1 MSDTYTPE
9 ELDTF
14 RSEGTPIEEEPAPA
28 APASEEGPSQLELDL
43 RDGAAA
49 APEGAAAVIEPTT
62 IRMIKDPETGRFVAK
77 APDLPA
83 PAAPAAGATPVAP
96 APPPGMVP
104 HAALHA
110 ERAKTAEALRN
121 LQLLQARTNAVLA
134 AQAPAPFE
142 MPDMLKEPEKY
153 LEALNS
159 RITTYEQGQHET
171 SLTTAKDNA
180 LAQDEAMFTQYTPD
194 YAQASAHYVNSRARE
209 LTMFNTPE
217 QARQILTEEVRSIAA
232 ESWKRGIPAAESIY
246 KLAQA
251 RGYAAPAPGAP
262 APVPAAQPAAAPTP
276 AVAARP
282 TLPPADGR
290 VDPAAIVASIH
301 AGQEASRSI
310 SGSGAGGAAQLNAEA
325 LLQMSDDEFA
335 AYLKLGQGKG
345 SNDRFREIAGF

>member
-9 ELDTF
+9 ELETF
-14 RSEGTPIEEEPAPA
+14 QSEGTPVEETSTGAP

-77 APDLPA
+77 APDEPTA
-83 PAAPAAGATPVAP
+83 ATPAAPAAGVAP

-110 ERAKTAEALRN
+110 ERVKTAEALRN

-134 AQAPAPFE
+134 AQSPAQFE

-159 RITTYEQGQHET
+159 RITTYEQTQQEVGI
-171 SLTTAKDNA
+171 TTARDNA

-217 QARQILTEEVRSIAA
+217 QARDILTNEVRAIAA
-232 ESWKRGIPAAESIY
+232 ESWKRGVPAAESIY
-246 KLAQA
+246 RLAQA
-251 RGYAAPAPGAP
+251 RGYAPPAGGAPAAQPAPAPAPGA
-262 APVPAAQPAAAPTP
+262 
-276 AVAARP
+276 AARP
-282 TLPPADGR
+282 IVPPAAGR
-290 VDPAAIVASIH
+290 VDPAAIVASVH

-325 LLQMSDDEFA
+325 LLSMSDDEFA
-335 AYLKLGQGKG
+335 AYLKLGQGKS